1 MILYALSLIGVAVF
15 AASGALAAGRKSF
28 DWIGV
33 LVIAVMTAIG
43 GGTLRDLLL
52 DRHAIFWIADTAYL
66 WVVFGAA
73 MVTILYV
80 RSRRPPDRALLV
92 ADALG
97 LAYFTISG
105 AQIAELHGHSGTI
118 VVLMGTLTGVAGGV
132 LRDVLCN
139 EVPLLF
145 GPGETLYATAA
156 IAGATTY
163 LVLQTLGAPQTP
175 AALAGMAVVGGL
187 RLAAI
192 FWRLQLPSARV
203 HGGGRQ

>member
-52 DRHAIFWIADTAYL
+52 DRHAIFWIADTTYL
-66 WVVFGAA
+66 WVVVGAA
-73 MVTILYV
+73 VATILYG
-80 RSRRPPDRALLV
+80 RRQSPPDRALLV

-97 LAYFTISG
+97 LAFFTISG
-105 AQIAELHGHSGTI
+105 AQIAEQHGHSGSI
-118 VVLMGTLTGVAGGV
+118 VIVMGTLTGVAGGV

-163 LVLQTLGAPQTP
+163 LVLQTLGTPQTP
-175 AALAGMAVVGGL
+175 AALAGMVVVGGL

-203 HGGGRQ
+203 QGDEPR

>member
-15 AASGALAAGRKSF
+15 AASGALAAGRRSF

-33 LVIAVMTAIG
+33 LVVAVMTAIG

-52 DRHAIFWIADTAYL
+52 DRQIFWIADTAYL
-66 WVVFGAA
+66 WVVVGAA
-73 MVTILYV
+73 AATILYA
-80 RSRRPPDRALLV
+80 RKQSPPERALLV

-97 LAYFTISG
+97 LAFFTISG
-105 AQIAELHGHSGTI
+105 AQVAEQHGHSGTI
-118 VVLMGTLTGVAGGV
+118 VVVMGTLTGVAGGV

-156 IAGATTY
+156 IAGAATY

-175 AALAGMAVVGGL
+175 AALIGMAVVGGL

-203 HGGGRQ
+203 HRGEPR

>member
-52 DRHAIFWIADTAYL
+52 DRNAIFWIADTVYL
-66 WVVFGAA
+66 WVVVGAA
-73 MVTILYV
+73 AATILYA
-80 RSRRPPDRALLV
+80 RKQSPPERALLV

-97 LAYFTISG
+97 LAFFTISG
-105 AQIAELHGHSGTI
+105 AQIAEQHGHSGTI
-118 VVLMGTLTGVAGGV
+118 VVVMGTLTGVAGGV

-139 EVPLLF
+139 DVPLLF

-163 LVLQTLGAPQTP
+163 LVLQNLGAPQTP

-203 HGGGRQ
+203 RGNEPR